1 MDPRESDLVRR
12 VLAGDTDAFEGLVAA
27 HSRAVYGL
35 ALRVTGNAQAAE
47 DAVQETFLR
56 AFRFLARFDQ
66 RAELGTWLHRIAVN
80 AAIDQGRRTRRE
92 RAARID
98 LPEEGDLALSGIPT
112 PEAGPERRTLD
123 AEIRRRTESALAEL
137 SPSERAAFVLRHCEG
152 RSIAEISSTLGKRE
166 NATKQ
171 SIFRAVRKLRVALA
185 PITPLLPPTP
195 PIPPISGMPPD
206 FQESLHEEPA

>member
-1 MDPRESDLVRR
+1 MDPRDLQLVRQ
-12 VLAGDTDAFEGLVAA
+12 VLAGDTDAFEGIVAA

-35 ALRVTGNAQAAE
+35 AYRVTGNAQAAE

-56 AFRFLARFDQ
+56 AFRFLSSFDQ

-92 RAARID
+92 RAARVD
-98 LPEEGDLALSGIPT
+98 LPAEGDLSLQEVPAPD
-112 PEAGPERRTLD
+112 AGPERQTLA
-123 AEIRRRTESALAEL
+123 AEIRQRTEAALADL
-137 SPSERAAFVLRHCEG
+137 SPSERAAFVLRHYEG
-152 RSIAEISSTLGKRE
+152 RSIAEISSTLGKRD

-185 PITPLLPPTP
+185 PLV
-195 PIPPISGMPPD
+195 SAQN
-206 FQESLHEEPA
+206 QESLHEETA

>member
-1 MDPRESDLVRR
+1 MNPRDLDLVRR

-35 ALRVTGNAQAAE
+35 ALRVTGSVAAAE

-56 AFRFLARFDQ
+56 AFRFLASFDQ

-92 RAARID
+92 RTARVD
-98 LPEEGDLALSGIPT
+98 LPDEGDLALSGFST
-112 PEAGPERRTLD
+112 GEADPERRALA
-123 AEIRRRTESALAEL
+123 AEIRRRTDAALAEL
-137 SPSERAAFVLRHCEG
+137 SPSERTAFVLRHYEG
-152 RSIAEISSTLGKRE
+152 RSIAEISSTLGKRD

-171 SIFRAVRKLRVALA
+171 SIFRAVRKLRAALA
-185 PITPLLPPTP
+185 PLAPPVAP
-195 PIPPISGMPPD
+195 GN
-206 FQESLHEEPA
+206 QETLHEEPA

>member
-1 MDPRESDLVRR
+1 MNSRDSDLVRR
-12 VLAGDTDAFEGLVAA
+12 VLAGDTAAFEGLVAA

-35 ALRVTGNAQAAE
+35 AFRITGNAAAAE

-56 AFRFLARFDQ
+56 AFRFLSRFDQ

-80 AAIDQGRRTRRE
+80 AAIDQGRRSRRE
-92 RAARID
+92 RAARVD
-98 LPEEGDLALSGIPT
+98 LPDEGDRSLAEVPT
-112 PEAGPERRTLD
+112 GEAGPERRALA
-123 AEIRRRTESALAEL
+123 AEIRRRTAAALAGL

-152 RSIAEISSTLGKRE
+152 RSIAEISSTLGKRD

-185 PITPLLPPTP
+185 PLV
-195 PIPPISGMPPD
+195 SAEN
-206 FQESLHEEPA
+206 QESLHEEPA

>member
-1 MDPRESDLVRR
+1 MDPRDTDLVRR

-35 ALRVTGNAQAAE
+35 AYRVTGNAAAAE

-56 AFRFLARFDQ
+56 AFRVLARFDQ
-66 RAELGTWLHRIAVN
+66 RAGFGTWLHRIAVN
-80 AAIDQGRRTRRE
+80 AAIDQTRRTRRE
-92 RAARID
+92 RAARVD
-98 LPEEGDLALSGIPT
+98 LPEEGAQALAELPT
-112 PEAGPERRTLD
+112 GDAGPERQALD
-123 AEIRRRTESALAEL
+123 AEIRRRTEGALAGL

-152 RSIAEISSTLGKRE
+152 LSIAEISSTLGKRD

-185 PITPLLPPTP
+185 PLAPLVAP
-195 PIPPISGMPPD
+195 GN
-206 FQESLHEEPA
+206 QEALHEEPA

>member
-1 MDPRESDLVRR
+1 MNSRDSDLVRR
-12 VLAGDTDAFEGLVAA
+12 VLAGDTAAFEGLVAA

-35 ALRVTGNAQAAE
+35 AFRITGNAAAAE
-47 DAVQETFLR
+47 DVVQETFLR
-56 AFRFLARFDQ
+56 AFRFLSRFDQ

-80 AAIDQGRRTRRE
+80 AAIDLGRRSRRE

-98 LPEEGDLALSGIPT
+98 LPDEGDRSLAEVPT
-112 PEAGPERRTLD
+112 GEAGPERRALA
-123 AEIRRRTESALAEL
+123 AEIRRRTAAALAGL

-152 RSIAEISSTLGKRE
+152 RSIAEISSTLGKRD

-185 PITPLLPPTP
+185 PLV
-195 PIPPISGMPPD
+195 SAEN
-206 FQESLHEEPA
+206 QESLHEEPA